1 METTQKQIVLGILAH
16 VDSGKTTLSEAMLYR
31 TGAIRKLGRVDH
43 GDAFLDTDSLEK
55 ARGIT
60 IFSKQALLKTG
71 STSITLLDTP
81 GHVDFSTETERTLQ
95 VLDYAVLVVSGTD
108 GVQSHTETLWRLL
121 RRYHIPTFVFINKM
135 DLPGPGKEALLG
147 QLSRRLGEGFVDFGA
162 PQAERDEA
170 LALCDERLM
179 ETMLDAGGL
188 DAEMKALCQEEY
200 TALKKQLEE
209 LEQEP
214 ESDVL
219 LETLVQTDERN
230 RILWRCM
237 DELAPAYREALYLVY
252 FEGMRHAEAAAVMR
266 KTEKQIADLV
276 YRGRASLRKTLE
288 REGITTWYI

>member
-1 METTQKQIVLGILAH
+1 MEAKNCEANRYKRNSSEGMADSDVNDITLYQRFLSGD
-16 VDSGKTTLSEAMLYR
+16 DSG
-31 TGAIRKLGRVDH
+31 
-43 GDAFLDTDSLEK
+43 
-55 ARGIT
+55 
-60 IFSKQALLKTG
+60 
-71 STSITLLDTP
+71 
-81 GHVDFSTETERTLQ
+81 LQ
-95 VLDYAVLVVSGTD
+95 
-108 GVQSHTETLWRLL
+108 
-121 RRYHIPTFVFINKM
+121 
-135 DLPGPGKEALLG
+135 
-147 QLSRRLGEGFVDFGA
+147 
-162 PQAERDEA
+162 
-170 LALCDERLM
+170 RLM
-179 ETMLDAGGL
+179 ERYGNSLTLYIDGYL
-188 DAEMKALCQEEY
+188 HDIHEAEDLMIEAFAYFVARRPRLRDDGFRAYLYKSARHLALRCLQ
-200 TALKKQLEE
+200 KKRRKQLFSFDD

>member
-1 METTQKQIVLGILAH
+1 MEAKNCEANRYKRNPSEGMADSDVNDITLYQRFLSGD
-16 VDSGKTTLSEAMLYR
+16 DSG
-31 TGAIRKLGRVDH
+31 
-43 GDAFLDTDSLEK
+43 
-55 ARGIT
+55 
-60 IFSKQALLKTG
+60 
-71 STSITLLDTP
+71 
-81 GHVDFSTETERTLQ
+81 LQ
-95 VLDYAVLVVSGTD
+95 
-108 GVQSHTETLWRLL
+108 
-121 RRYHIPTFVFINKM
+121 
-135 DLPGPGKEALLG
+135 
-147 QLSRRLGEGFVDFGA
+147 
-162 PQAERDEA
+162 
-170 LALCDERLM
+170 RLM
-179 ETMLDAGGL
+179 ERYGNSLTLYIDGYL
-188 DAEMKALCQEEY
+188 HDIHEAEDLMIEAFAYFVAKRPRLRDDGFRAYLYKSARHLALRCLQ
-200 TALKKQLEE
+200 KKRRKQLFSFDD

>member
-1 METTQKQIVLGILAH
+1 MEAKNCEANRYKRNSSEGMADSDVNDITLYQRFLSDD
-16 VDSGKTTLSEAMLYR
+16 DSG
-31 TGAIRKLGRVDH
+31 
-43 GDAFLDTDSLEK
+43 
-55 ARGIT
+55 
-60 IFSKQALLKTG
+60 
-71 STSITLLDTP
+71 
-81 GHVDFSTETERTLQ
+81 LQ
-95 VLDYAVLVVSGTD
+95 
-108 GVQSHTETLWRLL
+108 
-121 RRYHIPTFVFINKM
+121 
-135 DLPGPGKEALLG
+135 
-147 QLSRRLGEGFVDFGA
+147 
-162 PQAERDEA
+162 
-170 LALCDERLM
+170 RLM
-179 ETMLDAGGL
+179 ERYGNSLTLYIDGYL
-188 DAEMKALCQEEY
+188 HDIHEAEDLMIEAFAYFVAKRPRLRDNGFRAYLYKSARHLALRCLQ
-200 TALKKQLEE
+200 KKRRKQLFSFDD

>member
-1 METTQKQIVLGILAH
+1 MEAKNCEASRYKRNSSESMADSDVNDITLYQRFLSGD
-16 VDSGKTTLSEAMLYR
+16 DSG
-31 TGAIRKLGRVDH
+31 
-43 GDAFLDTDSLEK
+43 
-55 ARGIT
+55 
-60 IFSKQALLKTG
+60 
-71 STSITLLDTP
+71 
-81 GHVDFSTETERTLQ
+81 LQ
-95 VLDYAVLVVSGTD
+95 
-108 GVQSHTETLWRLL
+108 
-121 RRYHIPTFVFINKM
+121 
-135 DLPGPGKEALLG
+135 
-147 QLSRRLGEGFVDFGA
+147 
-162 PQAERDEA
+162 
-170 LALCDERLM
+170 RLM
-179 ETMLDAGGL
+179 ERYGNSLTLYIDGYL
-188 DAEMKALCQEEY
+188 HDIHEAEDLMIEAFAYFVAKRPRLRDNGFRAYLYKSARHLALRCLQ
-200 TALKKQLEE
+200 KKRRKQLFSFDD

>member
-1 METTQKQIVLGILAH
+1 MEAKNCEANRYKRNSSEGMADSDVNDITLYQRFLSGD
-16 VDSGKTTLSEAMLYR
+16 DSG
-31 TGAIRKLGRVDH
+31 
-43 GDAFLDTDSLEK
+43 
-55 ARGIT
+55 
-60 IFSKQALLKTG
+60 
-71 STSITLLDTP
+71 
-81 GHVDFSTETERTLQ
+81 LQ
-95 VLDYAVLVVSGTD
+95 
-108 GVQSHTETLWRLL
+108 
-121 RRYHIPTFVFINKM
+121 
-135 DLPGPGKEALLG
+135 
-147 QLSRRLGEGFVDFGA
+147 
-162 PQAERDEA
+162 
-170 LALCDERLM
+170 RLM
-179 ETMLDAGGL
+179 ERYGNSLTLYIDGYL
-188 DAEMKALCQEEY
+188 RDIHEAEDLMIEAFAYFVAKRPRLRDDGFRAYLYKSARHLALRCLQ
-200 TALKKQLEE
+200 KKRRKQIFSFDD

>member
-1 METTQKQIVLGILAH
+1 MEAKNCEANRYKRNPSEGMADSDVNDITLYQSFLSGD
-16 VDSGKTTLSEAMLYR
+16 DSG
-31 TGAIRKLGRVDH
+31 
-43 GDAFLDTDSLEK
+43 
-55 ARGIT
+55 
-60 IFSKQALLKTG
+60 
-71 STSITLLDTP
+71 
-81 GHVDFSTETERTLQ
+81 LQ
-95 VLDYAVLVVSGTD
+95 
-108 GVQSHTETLWRLL
+108 
-121 RRYHIPTFVFINKM
+121 
-135 DLPGPGKEALLG
+135 
-147 QLSRRLGEGFVDFGA
+147 
-162 PQAERDEA
+162 
-170 LALCDERLM
+170 RLM
-179 ETMLDAGGL
+179 ERYGNSLTLYIDGYL
-188 DAEMKALCQEEY
+188 HDIHEAEDLMIEAFAYFVAKRPRLRDDGFRAYLYKSARHLALRCLQ
-200 TALKKQLEE
+200 KKRRKQLFSFDD

>member
-1 METTQKQIVLGILAH
+1 MEVKNCEANRYKRNSSEGMADSDVNDITLYQRFLSGD
-16 VDSGKTTLSEAMLYR
+16 DSG
-31 TGAIRKLGRVDH
+31 
-43 GDAFLDTDSLEK
+43 
-55 ARGIT
+55 
-60 IFSKQALLKTG
+60 
-71 STSITLLDTP
+71 
-81 GHVDFSTETERTLQ
+81 LQ
-95 VLDYAVLVVSGTD
+95 
-108 GVQSHTETLWRLL
+108 
-121 RRYHIPTFVFINKM
+121 
-135 DLPGPGKEALLG
+135 
-147 QLSRRLGEGFVDFGA
+147 
-162 PQAERDEA
+162 
-170 LALCDERLM
+170 RLM
-179 ETMLDAGGL
+179 ERYGNSLTLYIDGYL
-188 DAEMKALCQEEY
+188 HDIHEAEDLMIEAFAYFVAKRPRLRDNGFRAYLYKSARHLALRCLQ
-200 TALKKQLEE
+200 KKRRKQLFSFDD

>member
-1 METTQKQIVLGILAH
+1 MEAKNCEANRYKRNSSEGMADSDVNDITLYQRFLSGD
-16 VDSGKTTLSEAMLYR
+16 DSG
-31 TGAIRKLGRVDH
+31 
-43 GDAFLDTDSLEK
+43 
-55 ARGIT
+55 
-60 IFSKQALLKTG
+60 
-71 STSITLLDTP
+71 
-81 GHVDFSTETERTLQ
+81 LQ
-95 VLDYAVLVVSGTD
+95 
-108 GVQSHTETLWRLL
+108 
-121 RRYHIPTFVFINKM
+121 
-135 DLPGPGKEALLG
+135 
-147 QLSRRLGEGFVDFGA
+147 
-162 PQAERDEA
+162 
-170 LALCDERLM
+170 RLM
-179 ETMLDAGGL
+179 ERYGNSLMLYIDGYL
-188 DAEMKALCQEEY
+188 HDIHEAEDLMIEAFAYFVAKQPRLRDDGFRAYLYKSARHLALRCLQ
-200 TALKKQLEE
+200 KKRRKQLFSFDD

>member
-1 METTQKQIVLGILAH
+1 MEAKNCEANRYKRNSSEGMADSDVNDITLYQRFLSGD
-16 VDSGKTTLSEAMLYR
+16 DSG
-31 TGAIRKLGRVDH
+31 
-43 GDAFLDTDSLEK
+43 
-55 ARGIT
+55 
-60 IFSKQALLKTG
+60 
-71 STSITLLDTP
+71 
-81 GHVDFSTETERTLQ
+81 LQ
-95 VLDYAVLVVSGTD
+95 
-108 GVQSHTETLWRLL
+108 
-121 RRYHIPTFVFINKM
+121 
-135 DLPGPGKEALLG
+135 
-147 QLSRRLGEGFVDFGA
+147 
-162 PQAERDEA
+162 
-170 LALCDERLM
+170 RLM
-179 ETMLDAGGL
+179 ERYGNSLMLYIDGYL
-188 DAEMKALCQEEY
+188 HDIHEAEDLMIEAFAYFVAKRPRLRDDGFRAYLYKSARHLALRCLQ
-200 TALKKQLEE
+200 KKRRKQIFSFDD

>member
-1 METTQKQIVLGILAH
+1 MEAKNCEANRYKRNSSEGMADSDVNDITLYQSFLSGD
-16 VDSGKTTLSEAMLYR
+16 DSG
-31 TGAIRKLGRVDH
+31 
-43 GDAFLDTDSLEK
+43 
-55 ARGIT
+55 
-60 IFSKQALLKTG
+60 
-71 STSITLLDTP
+71 
-81 GHVDFSTETERTLQ
+81 LQ
-95 VLDYAVLVVSGTD
+95 
-108 GVQSHTETLWRLL
+108 
-121 RRYHIPTFVFINKM
+121 
-135 DLPGPGKEALLG
+135 
-147 QLSRRLGEGFVDFGA
+147 
-162 PQAERDEA
+162 
-170 LALCDERLM
+170 RLM
-179 ETMLDAGGL
+179 ECYGNSLTLYIDGYL
-188 DAEMKALCQEEY
+188 HDIHEAEDLMIEAFAYFVAKRPRLRDDGFRAYLYKSARHLALRCLQ
-200 TALKKQLEE
+200 KKRRKQLFSFDD

>member
-1 METTQKQIVLGILAH
+1 MEAKNCEANRYKRNSSEGMADSDVNDITLYQRFLSGD
-16 VDSGKTTLSEAMLYR
+16 DSG
-31 TGAIRKLGRVDH
+31 
-43 GDAFLDTDSLEK
+43 
-55 ARGIT
+55 
-60 IFSKQALLKTG
+60 
-71 STSITLLDTP
+71 
-81 GHVDFSTETERTLQ
+81 LQ
-95 VLDYAVLVVSGTD
+95 
-108 GVQSHTETLWRLL
+108 
-121 RRYHIPTFVFINKM
+121 
-135 DLPGPGKEALLG
+135 
-147 QLSRRLGEGFVDFGA
+147 
-162 PQAERDEA
+162 
-170 LALCDERLM
+170 RLM
-179 ETMLDAGGL
+179 ERYGNSLMLYIDGYL
-188 DAEMKALCQEEY
+188 HDIHEAEDLMIEAFAYFVAKRPRLRDNGFRAYLYKSARHLALRCLQ
-200 TALKKQLEE
+200 KKRRKQLFSFDD

>member
-1 METTQKQIVLGILAH
+1 MEAKNCEANRYKRNSSEDMEDSDKNDITLYQRFLSGD
-16 VDSGKTTLSEAMLYR
+16 DSG
-31 TGAIRKLGRVDH
+31 
-43 GDAFLDTDSLEK
+43 
-55 ARGIT
+55 
-60 IFSKQALLKTG
+60 
-71 STSITLLDTP
+71 
-81 GHVDFSTETERTLQ
+81 LQ
-95 VLDYAVLVVSGTD
+95 
-108 GVQSHTETLWRLL
+108 
-121 RRYHIPTFVFINKM
+121 
-135 DLPGPGKEALLG
+135 
-147 QLSRRLGEGFVDFGA
+147 
-162 PQAERDEA
+162 
-170 LALCDERLM
+170 RLM
-179 ETMLDAGGL
+179 ERYGNSLTLYIDGYL
-188 DAEMKALCQEEY
+188 HDIHEAEDLMIEAFAYFVAKRPRLRDDGFRAYLYKSARHLALRCLQ
-200 TALKKQLEE
+200 KKRRKQLFSFDD

>member
-1 METTQKQIVLGILAH
+1 MEAKNCEANRYKRNSSEDMDDSDKNDITLYQRFLSGD
-16 VDSGKTTLSEAMLYR
+16 DSG
-31 TGAIRKLGRVDH
+31 
-43 GDAFLDTDSLEK
+43 
-55 ARGIT
+55 
-60 IFSKQALLKTG
+60 
-71 STSITLLDTP
+71 
-81 GHVDFSTETERTLQ
+81 LQ
-95 VLDYAVLVVSGTD
+95 
-108 GVQSHTETLWRLL
+108 
-121 RRYHIPTFVFINKM
+121 
-135 DLPGPGKEALLG
+135 
-147 QLSRRLGEGFVDFGA
+147 
-162 PQAERDEA
+162 
-170 LALCDERLM
+170 RLM
-179 ETMLDAGGL
+179 ERYGNSLTLYIDGYL
-188 DAEMKALCQEEY
+188 HDIHEAEDLMIEAFAYFVAKRPRLRDDGFRAYLYKSARHLALRCLQ
-200 TALKKQLEE
+200 KKRRKQLFSFDD

>member
-1 METTQKQIVLGILAH
+1 MEAKNCEANRYKRNSSEGMADSDVNDITLYQSFLSGD
-16 VDSGKTTLSEAMLYR
+16 DSG
-31 TGAIRKLGRVDH
+31 
-43 GDAFLDTDSLEK
+43 
-55 ARGIT
+55 
-60 IFSKQALLKTG
+60 
-71 STSITLLDTP
+71 
-81 GHVDFSTETERTLQ
+81 LQ
-95 VLDYAVLVVSGTD
+95 
-108 GVQSHTETLWRLL
+108 
-121 RRYHIPTFVFINKM
+121 
-135 DLPGPGKEALLG
+135 
-147 QLSRRLGEGFVDFGA
+147 
-162 PQAERDEA
+162 
-170 LALCDERLM
+170 RLM
-179 ETMLDAGGL
+179 ERYGNSLTLYIDGYL
-188 DAEMKALCQEEY
+188 RDIHEAEDLMIEAFAYFVAKRPRLRDDGFRAYLYKSARHLALRCLQ
-200 TALKKQLEE
+200 KKRRKQLFSFDD